1 MRAMWLIPF
10 LYLSFVGV
18 TMSIGSARQWR
29 ATEIDR
35 EAALLFRDR
44 AIRNLRARLAMAP
57 LPVQLIRVRGFGNR
71 IALDL
76 GASVGEIIA
85 SCYHAPS
92 HRIAV
97 VTTLSYQPA
106 IGWVIGVDGPD
117 GSDHLSAW
125 SLEVHPARAEKA

>member
-10 LYLSFVGV
+10 LYLGFVGL
-18 TMSIGSARQWR
+18 TMSVGSARKWR
-29 ATEIDR
+29 DTELDR
-35 EAALLFRDR
+35 EAAVMFRDR
-44 AIRNLRARLAMAP
+44 AIRNLTALLATAP
-57 LPVQLIRVRGFGNR
+57 LPVRWTRVRGFGNR

-76 GASVGEIIA
+76 GANVGEIIA

-97 VTTLSYQPA
+97 VTNLSYQPA

-125 SLEVHPARAEKA
+125 SLEVHPARTG

>member
-10 LYLSFVGV
+10 LYLCFVGL
-18 TMSIGSARQWR
+18 TMSIGSARKWSD
-29 ATEIDR
+29 TDLDR
-35 EAALLFRDR
+35 EAAVLFRDR
-44 AIRNLRARLAMAP
+44 AIRNLTALLATAP
-57 LPVQLIRVRGFGNR
+57 LPVRWTRLRGFGNR

-76 GASVGEIIA
+76 GAGVGEIVA

-97 VTTLSYQPA
+97 VTKLSFEPA

-125 SLEVHPARAEKA
+125 SLEVHPARSQ